1 METVTK
7 KTFSIEYQGKKYPV
21 SDDLTVSSLLAQIGL
36 SEDTPVRMVPTKE
49 GFIIIPQTEK
59 N

>member
-1 METVTK
+1 METVIK

-21 SDDLTVSSLLAQIGL
+21 SDDLTVSSLLVQIGL
-36 SEDTPVRMVPTKE
+36 AGDTPVRLVPTKE